1 MGTQPTTQ
9 SSWQYTQQSTR
20 GSRPA
25 SPIVTDC
32 AAAIDQ
38 IINVVHQPAKL
49 TFHRHRAPSTHL
61 RPSGKESRQATRPN
75 RVIEGGRPLGRH
87 RKQLAD
93 MRQMGSLSDYLR
105 RPSSP
110 KAALGERRYRV
121 AVPRST
127 HKRPGNPGTARGT
140 GSRRT
145 TQTPAGPETLAQHR
159 GRDRATHAH
168 APPPRAAN
176 TDSAYYTFWQQIL
189 GDTEGTIS
197 NAYLTS
203 RAITHAQRRTVLSIG
218 MVSCGTSWH
227 SGTNSATPTN
237 AHCAT
242 KLTEAATSP
251 QVAKT
256 PS

>member
-1 MGTQPTTQ
+1 
-9 SSWQYTQQSTR
+9 
-20 GSRPA
+20 
-25 SPIVTDC
+25 
-32 AAAIDQ
+32 
-38 IINVVHQPAKL
+38 
-49 TFHRHRAPSTHL
+49 
-61 RPSGKESRQATRPN
+61 
-75 RVIEGGRPLGRH
+75 
-87 RKQLAD
+87 
-93 MRQMGSLSDYLR
+93 MGSLSDYLR

-110 KAALGERRYRV
+110 KAALGGDDTAWPYRV
-121 AVPRST
+121 VHT
-127 HKRPGNPGTARGT
+127 ND
-140 GSRRT
+140 
-145 TQTPAGPETLAQHR
+145 PETLAPHEEQEADAQHR
-159 GRDRATHAH
+159 H
-168 APPPRAAN
+168 PPGLKPLLSTGDGIAQHMHTRHRLGAAN

-218 MVSCGTSWH
+218 MVSCGTTSWH